1 MPTKLIIAGLDGATW
16 PVLQPLL
23 EAGKLPTLARLCAE
37 GSYGSLTSVWPP
49 ISAAAW
55 VSMLTGCN
63 PGQHGVYDFR
73 NLDLSGYSGHDE
85 QLATSG
91 SYHLP
96 TLFDY
101 VSGVIA
107 YQTPLTYPPWPISG
121 VMVAGYPTPD
131 HRRAFTEPPSWS
143 ERLGPLDAYTA
154 DQIGRASPPAQAAL
168 YRRSMTTMT
177 DNLIRLSRE
186 VEWQLLMFVNGATD
200 GAQHRFFKFVQ
211 PGFPG
216 VSAAARRRHRHLLID
231 IMVAADA
238 ELGRLLAHLPADVN
252 VLVISDHGG
261 RPRPWRAFHL
271 NAWLTQ
277 RGWLQPKPSA
287 AGNRQQAVVEWA
299 KQRLPLTEW
308 AKQHLPTA
316 IKNRIGRVRAGVD
329 QIDWSRTQAY
339 RVKLSH
345 PIEGI
350 HLNVIGRQP
359 QGVVPVTD
367 YTSLREKIMAALRQ
381 QPEIYEVL
389 PREEVFN
396 GPFLHKA
403 PDILIRLQPDFDGG
417 SGVQSEA
424 LITDIPASWLQAIS
438 GYHDLHG
445 ILVAAG
451 PAFAAGV
458 VHGAQLI
465 DITPTALHTLGL
477 PVPRHMDGRVLPLF
491 AWPRPVTYA
500 AEAERVAADEPQ
512 LSDAEIAGMMAALRN
527 LGYVE

>member
-1 MPTKLIIAGLDGATW
+1 MSTRLVIAGLDGATW
-16 PVLQPLL
+16 HVLEPLIQ
-23 EAGKLPTLARLCAE
+23 AGNLPTLARLCE
-37 GSYGSLTSVWPP
+37 QGMRGYLTSVWPP

-55 VSMLTGCN
+55 VSMLTGSN

-73 NLDLSGYSGHDE
+73 NLDLSRYSAHDE
-85 QLATSG
+85 QLASSA
-91 SYHLP
+91 SYQLP

-107 YQTPLTYPPWPISG
+107 YQTPLTYPPWPIQG

-131 HRRAFTEPPSWS
+131 YRRAFAEPPAWG
-143 ERLGPLDAYTA
+143 ERLSPLDAYTA
-154 DQIGRASPPAQAAL
+154 DQVGRLGPEAQAAL

-216 VSAAARRRHRHLLID
+216 ISVAAQRRRAYLLTEVMI
-231 IMVAADA
+231 AADA
-238 ELGRLLAHLPADVN
+238 ELGRLLAHLPPDVN

-271 NAWLTQ
+271 NAWLAQ
-277 RGWLQPKPSA
+277 RGWLQPRANA
-287 AGNRQQAVVEWA
+287 AGSQKQTALEWA
-299 KQRLPLTEW
+299 KQRLPMTEW
-308 AKQHLPTA
+308 AKQRLPAT
-316 IKNRIGRVRAGVD
+316 IKDRISRVRASVD

-345 PIEGI
+345 PIEGV

-359 QGVVPVTD
+359 QGIVPITD
-367 YTSLREKIMAALRQ
+367 YSSLREKIMAALRQ
-381 QPEIYEVL
+381 QPEIQEAL
-389 PREEVFN
+389 PREEVFS
-396 GPFLHKA
+396 GPFLNRA
-403 PDILIRLQPDFDGG
+403 PDILIQLHPDFDGG
-417 SGVQSEA
+417 NGLQELV
-424 LITDIPASWLQAIS
+424 TDIPASWLQSIS
-438 GYHDLHG
+438 GYHDLKG

-451 PAFAAGV
+451 PAFAAGA

-491 AWPRPVTYA
+491 AERRPVTYIA
-500 AEAERVAADEPQ
+500 GEEPTTAADEPP
-512 LSDAEIAGMMAALRN
+512 LSAAEVAGMMAALRD